1 MVMGL
6 LRLFQ
11 DFRMVSVHEDFIV
24 IAIGMACSEEY
35 NSHRATSQIVAGMPS
50 RGNPLDPPLLGNS
63 AQNTN
68 YKHLQTSTNNIKP

>member
-1 MVMGL
+1 
-6 LRLFQ
+6 
-11 DFRMVSVHEDFIV
+11 MVSVHEDFIV

-35 NSHRATSQIVAGMPS
+35 NSIPSQIVAGMPS

-68 YKHLQTSTNNIKP
+68 YKHLHTSTNNIKP